1 MLHSIINC
9 KRVPDHIYNHSTVYL
24 FRDSDLQR
32 ENGRLMKELE
42 RVNSEHQITIKKQ
55 ANASEMLI
63 NEYKE
68 QNLQLQNQMNVSK
81 LKSTTAVKDADEVGD
96 AKNVHLRQT
105 ISSTSNEEESL
116 VTSPTASSSPGVGKR
131 KRTKRGRA
139 RRTNTDSYTYSPILN
154 ESQNI
159 RKNNGL
165 LDLRDKI
172 SSKRNIFTDY
182 SQHCLEEREN
192 RDPSQPP
199 NSDSNTKDAMESS
212 SSYID
217 EPQHKREAKST
228 SRKRKALK
236 KEVSLEENDQDGPNQ
251 KRSLR
256 RSLRDRSNSKNM
268 MPPPS
273 STKTDA
279 PFLSPL
285 IEGDGTITV
294 TTTTTLSPQK
304 TRVSFITPHNRR
316 KKLFN
321 NTPANEVRKRRKQ
334 CFSFHL

>member
-1 MLHSIINC
+1 MSNRLINC
-9 KRVPDHIYNHSTVYL
+9 NRVPDPIYNHSTVYL
-24 FRDSDLQR
+24 FRDNDLQR
-32 ENGRLMKELE
+32 ENGRLMKELD
-42 RVNSEHQITIKKQ
+42 RINSEHKITIKKQ

-81 LKSTTAVKDADEVGD
+81 LKSTTAVKDSDEVGD

-105 ISSTSNEEESL
+105 ISSTSNEEDSL
-116 VTSPTASSSPGVGKR
+116 VKSPTASSSPGVGKR
-131 KRTKRGRA
+131 KRTKRGRG
-139 RRTNTDSYTYSPILN
+139 RRTNTDAYTYSPILN
-154 ESQNI
+154 DSQNI

-172 SSKRNIFTDY
+172 SSKRNVSADY

-212 SSYID
+212 CSYID
-217 EPQHKREAKST
+217 EPQHKRERKST

-236 KEVSLEENDQDGPNQ
+236 QEVILEENDQGGPNQ

-256 RSLRDRSNSKNM
+256 RSLRDRTNSKKM

-273 STKTDA
+273 STKTDT

-321 NTPANEVRKRRKQ
+321 NTPANEVR
-334 CFSFHL
+334 